1 MNKNPRSVP
10 LAGDF
15 FVAHLSCDTAQRLAN
30 ELRVANQ
37 TMIDAVERDLGAS
50 PVLAAVQHH
59 LNAGGNRL
67 RLAMGLA
74 AGQALN
80 IAPPKRQALAIA
92 CELVHN
98 ASLIHDDLQDQD
110 PTRRNQPAVWAKFGS
125 DMAIC
130 AGDYL
135 LSSAYRHVAIGH
147 HRVADIV
154 EHLHHRISEL
164 IDGQGL
170 DLAWSNSQ
178 SVQDPMAH
186 YQTVAKRKSGPLLG
200 LPMELGLLAAD
211 QDTALASARAAGDA
225 FAIAYQISDDLKDLK
240 NDIRHQSLN
249 LVHMLMVQGH
259 NAPVDAAITEGALQ
273 LERCIQYATTLP
285 NGVGEFLVQCAQHM
299 MGAFEH
305 TGEQADP

>member
-15 FVAHLSCDTAQRLAN
+15 FMAHLSDDTAQRLVN
-30 ELRVANQ
+30 ELLVANQ
-37 TMIDAVERDLGAS
+37 TMVDAVEHDLGAS

-80 IAPPKRQALAIA
+80 IAPAKRQALAIA

-110 PTRRNQPAVWAKFGS
+110 PTRRDEPAVWAKFGS

-154 EHLHHRISEL
+154 EHLHHCISEL
-164 IDGQGL
+164 IEGQGA
-170 DLAWSNSQ
+170 DLAWSDSQ
-178 SVQDPMAH
+178 PVQDPMGH
-186 YQTVAKRKSGPLLG
+186 YQAIAKRKSGPLLA
-200 LPMELGLLAAD
+200 LPMELALLASD
-211 QDTALASARAAGDA
+211 RDTALASARAAGDA

-259 NAPVDAAITEGALQ
+259 TAPVDAAITEGALQ
-273 LERCIQYATTLP
+273 LDKCIQIATTLP
-285 NGVGEFLVQCAQHM
+285 DGVGEFLVQCARHM
-299 MGAFEH
+299 VGTFEH